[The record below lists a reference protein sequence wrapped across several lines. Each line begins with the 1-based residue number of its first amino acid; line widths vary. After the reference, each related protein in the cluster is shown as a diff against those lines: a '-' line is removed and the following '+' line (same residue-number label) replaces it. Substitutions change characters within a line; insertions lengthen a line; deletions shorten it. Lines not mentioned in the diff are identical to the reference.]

1 MRSKSEPHLVWA
13 AACPRQHRDKVHLKC
28 CMAIMSC
35 LGKKPA
41 ERCPPSVDSPSRV
54 VERKGQNTSLR
65 LASDAFRAHDMGP
78 DGLNNWVERH
88 HAGADP
94 IRRRSRHR
102 FRSLAGTCCPAPSPA
117 GSARQSHAGS
127 DGRASAPQWSPRNPV
142 RRTNHREEIATFSL
156 NLPPGL
162 CGRIHISHC
171 VCGVRRCGGGVVD
184 KRQQLVVVNNPG
196 IGHVHDV
203 LGMHLEASG
212 KQIA

>member
-1 MRSKSEPHLVWA
+1 MPTT
-13 AACPRQHRDKVHLKC
+13 
-28 CMAIMSC
+28 
-35 LGKKPA
+35 
-41 ERCPPSVDSPSRV
+41 PSS
-54 VERKGQNTSLR
+54 
-65 LASDAFRAHDMGP
+65 AHDMGP
-78 DGLNNWVERH
+78 DGLNNWVARH

-102 FRSLAGTCCPAPSPA
+102 FRSPRGHRS
-117 GSARQSHAGS
+117 GS
-127 DGRASAPQWSPRNPV
+127 DGSTVSRNLLTSTIAGGLGPAKPRGIGWEGVGASVVASQS